1 MSNATLLLSEYQLE
15 DLFTD
20 DWLNMPDVYE
30 LYDNPAFNQVILV
43 KNNNA
48 ENNK

>member
-1 MSNATLLLSEYQLE
+1 MSNATLLLPEYQLD

-20 DWLNMPDVYE
+20 DWVDIPDVSG

-43 KNNNA
+43 KNNNT